1 MLAFTKCWATFGTML
16 GERKMRVVIDDGGR
30 AASGYKGEANDCVC
44 RAIAIATERPY
55 QEIYDALKALMEP
68 RKRRRSGVEELTQH
82 KLMETLGWTW
92 VTPTKKVHLREDEL
106 PSGRLVVSVYQHSVA
121 VVDGVIHDTFDCSH
135 NGTRRI
141 RGYYKKDI
149 GSHDNVQGMSIE
161 RKKLLDRVTNLLAL
175 SDSTGFEAEA
185 ATARDKAAEL
195 VAKYDITMDSLK
207 DLEKFETISEFRVG
221 NLPSYEFTLLDAI
234 GKFCGVLVLKVSRQ
248 NAGYDYN
255 FFGKPQ
261 DLEAFRYMREITSAQ
276 QDRAWMDYLSAHP
289 SCARQRISW
298 KNSFANGVAEKIDAL
313 MHAATAQQK
322 TMRQDLVIV
331 PRHEQAMAEYECL
344 FGKLGSGDEYGGGL
358 NDDGYEAGKNVF
370 LSKGVISG
378 GPIRQ
383 LSCGNWKMER

>member
-1 MLAFTKCWATFGTML
+1 
-16 GERKMRVVIDDGGR
+16 
-30 AASGYKGEANDCVC
+30 
-44 RAIAIATERPY
+44 
-55 QEIYDALKALMEP
+55 
-68 RKRRRSGVEELTQH
+68 
-82 KLMETLGWTW
+82 
-92 VTPTKKVHLREDEL
+92 
-106 PSGRLVVSVYQHSVA
+106 
-121 VVDGVIHDTFDCSH
+121 
-135 NGTRRI
+135 
-141 RGYYKKDI
+141 
-149 GSHDNVQGMSIE
+149 MSIE

-221 NLPSYEFTLLDAI
+221 NLPSYEFTLLDAV

-322 TMRQDLVIV
+322 AMRQDLVIV
-331 PRHEQAMAEYECL
+331 PRHEQAVAEYECL
-344 FGKLGSGDEYGGGL
+344 FGKLGCGDEYGGGL

-370 LSKGVISG
+370 WSKAVMLG

-383 LSCGNWKMER
+383 LS